1 MKRLFKHSR
10 KGFTLIEVALVSV
23 LIAVIV
29 GVISMAFLNSL
40 QTSSIASTRL
50 RMQMDLRDTLRYMSR
65 MIRFAGVRPVDT
77 AIEEIDE
84 SYMVFQGDYDADG
97 ATDRFSFVHDPS
109 NKTITVTHWEKHGP
123 DYYLVND
130 PEIVM
135 INVDD
140 LRFVYYTRDNVET
153 MDPDQVTA
161 VMVQVTLSPPDSVRE
176 GIREMVG
183 TLSSSQ
189 RVFCPNLAW
198 RLPD

>member
-1 MKRLFKHSR
+1 VKRLFKHSR

>member
-1 MKRLFKHSR
+1 VKRLFKHSR

-97 ATDRFSFVHDPS
+97 ATDRFSFVYDSP
-109 NKTITVTHWEKHGP
+109 NKTITVTHWEKHGS

-161 VMVQVTLSPPDSVRE
+161 VMVQVTMSPPDSVRE

>member
-1 MKRLFKHSR
+1 VKRLFKHSR

-161 VMVQVTLSPPDSVRE
+161 VMVQGALQPRKY
-176 GIREMVG
+176 
-183 TLSSSQ
+183 
-189 RVFCPNLAW
+189 
-198 RLPD
+198 